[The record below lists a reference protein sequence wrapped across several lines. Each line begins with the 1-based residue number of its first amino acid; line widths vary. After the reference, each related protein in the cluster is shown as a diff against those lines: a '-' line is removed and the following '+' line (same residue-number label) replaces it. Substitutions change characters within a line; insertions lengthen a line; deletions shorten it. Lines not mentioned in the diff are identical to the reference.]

1 MEPAFYAAVPPS
13 SRSPGSVTMIE
24 SVGPLFLAGRLD
36 EAVTQFWS
44 VLHPELSPQALAER
58 VAGFLSPKQRPR
70 WASMAT
76 EQPLVSSWT
85 PMPAE
90 WARIA
95 QPARVI
101 EGDRTGEVLRSIA
114 AQVAEFL
121 PHGELVT
128 LKGFDH
134 MAPWNAPEIV
144 AQKVI
149 EFIDRVGALDSK
161 DSGGKLASGGPPDD
175 LSVGLRNSAP

>member
-1 MEPAFYAAVPPS
+1 VRGLVLMEPAFYAAVPPG

-85 PMPAE
+85 PTPTE

-95 QPARVI
+95 HPARVI

-114 AQVAEFL
+114 ARVAELL
-121 PHGELVT
+121 PRGELVT
-128 LKGFDH
+128 LDGLDH
-134 MAPWNAPEIV
+134 MAPWNAPEVV
-144 AQKVI
+144 AQRAV
-149 EFIDRVGALDSK
+149 EFIDHVATLEWTQDSLPR
-161 DSGGKLASGGPPDD
+161 S
-175 LSVGLRNSAP
+175 